1 MWVFEWTGEQFLPAV
16 KNAAQVYQYVHRYI
30 YISELLKGKRVL
42 DIAAGD
48 GSGSNILAGTA
59 ASVVGIVADTR
70 IADRA
75 SERYKKPNLEF
86 ISGFV
91 DNIPADYP
99 FDAVVFFDV
108 DDYEAVLSGVKRFLK
123 RDGLFIISVACR
135 DENGAEDLRK
145 LLMRDFT
152 TAQIF
157 AQGVSGVSMI
167 EPMVS
172 KVDSIFK
179 HIVMTRE
186 DANEFRPVPAG
197 SRVPSQLIAIA
208 ANSTLAMPGLGSIFT
223 DQQNELLRGKEKTIE
238 ELLESKA
245 YQAKAMRWFESQL
258 AERRESLASLQ
269 EAFAWHTGQI
279 KSLTKTRDYLESE
292 ISQCRNTV
300 ASHEQA
306 LTWRADQV
314 SELETAVNQLKE
326 VIADLER
333 DMDKVRGRLLELDA
347 IKASTGW
354 KFVLRVRSIRNRM
367 LPEGTVRHRLYRR
380 IIRFAKSRAGV

>member
-197 SRVPSQLIAIA
+197 SRVASQLIAIA

-292 ISQCRNTV
+292 IRHFRNTV

-333 DMDKVRGRLLELDA
+333 DVDKVRGRLLELDA

-354 KFVLRVRSIRNRM
+354 KFVLRARSIRNRM
-367 LPEGTVRHRLYRR
+367 LPEGTLR
-380 IIRFAKSRAGV
+380 

>member
-86 ISGFV
+86 ISGLV
-91 DNIPADYP
+91 DNIPVDYP

-108 DDYEAVLSGVKRFLK
+108 DDYEAVLFGVKRFLK

-135 DENGAEDLRK
+135 DENGSEDLRQ

-157 AQGVSGVSMI
+157 AQGVFGVSMI

-208 ANSTLAMPGLGSIFT
+208 ANSTLTMPELGST
-223 DQQNELLRGKEKTIE
+223 LCPVCK
-238 ELLESKA
+238 
-245 YQAKAMRWFESQL
+245 
-258 AERRESLASLQ
+258 RRVTV
-269 EAFAWHTGQI
+269 FV
-279 KSLTKTRDYLESE
+279 TKTKRPFINCGFCSARIFYNGSGAIRRL
-292 ISQCRNTV
+292 QR
-300 ASHEQA
+300 
-306 LTWRADQV
+306 
-314 SELETAVNQLKE
+314 QLKKPKGSSCDQSQDR
-326 VIADLER
+326 A
-333 DMDKVRGRLLELDA
+333 M
-347 IKASTGW
+347 TGG
-354 KFVLRVRSIRNRM
+354 LQ
-367 LPEGTVRHRLYRR
+367 
-380 IIRFAKSRAGV
+380 